1 MKIKQI
7 YILLFSIFIII
18 GTANAQTISKVSEI
32 YDFEAGDEFHLW
44 EYLSSPYGGFN
55 NTINIFILDKWVG
68 ATGDTL
74 FYKREYVSFK
84 SGATSPNN
92 PYQEYQHYTDTVVY
106 PNPDSLINNGDID
119 TICYH
124 WDSTNFNNRKIN
136 VNFTPLFPG
145 YSYYVD
151 GCGGPFTMYN
161 ENNTYHFLKLRY
173 FKKGNEVWGT
183 PEYVFINE
191 QQKIVPEML
200 ILPNPFNEEAIIIL
214 KGYMSEAVIVNI
226 YNNALQNVKTI
237 CSFNE
242 SIIQLDASD
251 FAPGMYFVISES
263 PMGELFSVQ
272 KMIVLR

>member
-7 YILLFSIFIII
+7 YILLFSMFIII
-18 GTANAQTISKVSEI
+18 GAANAQTISKVSEI
-32 YDFEAGDEFHLW
+32 YDFETGDEFHLW

-106 PNPDSLINNGDID
+106 PKSDSLINNGDID

-124 WDSTNFNNRKIN
+124 WDSSNFNNRKIN
-136 VNFTPLFPG
+136 VNFALWFPG

-151 GCGGPFTMYN
+151 GCGGPYTSYY
-161 ENNTYHFLKLRY
+161 ENNTYHYLKLRY
-173 FKKGNEVWGT
+173 FKKGSETWGFPDYVGVNELTGEQ
-183 PEYVFINE
+183 PEILIFPNPLSDDT
-191 QQKIVPEML
+191 KIML
-200 ILPNPFNEEAIIIL
+200 KGILPQNVLI
-214 KGYMSEAVIVNI
+214 NI
-226 YNNALQNVKTI
+226 YNQSMQQVMMVNSSDGGHVWVT
-237 CSFNE
+237 
-242 SIIQLDASD
+242 ASD
-251 FAPGMYFVISES
+251 LPPGMYYVIAVCSDGKTL
-263 PMGELFSVQ
+263 PVK